1 MEHTTKEAGSPSAR
15 AKRPSRMQ
23 WPIMVREC
31 RCRACGRHLYLKRF
45 VISIFCLGFFVLP
58 FHMFWNQQHS
68 KRTLGHHGRGGDE
81 SRGGDVIGHGWN
93 AARYR

>member
-31 RCRACGRHLYLKRF
+31 RCRACGRHLYLY
-45 VISIFCLGFFVLP
+45 SIRAPVYS
-58 FHMFWNQQHS
+58 S
-68 KRTLGHHGRGGDE
+68 K
-81 SRGGDVIGHGWN
+81 
-93 AARYR
+93 